1 MEWRVREAAF
11 KRSFDKSPVFKH
23 LFERMTLSSP
33 EDSST
38 RDRILLK
45 AEELFAQKGFESVSL
60 RDLTQAAE
68 VNLAAVNYHFGSKEA
83 LIEEIVSRII
93 LPMNDERLR
102 LLDAAEVAAKP
113 KPAPASEVVDAFLR
127 PVIQMVRQ
135 SPLSEQLFFKLMG
148 RCLVDRTAMIPPTAM
163 ENFQNMAM
171 RFAKALRR
179 ANPALSHAEACW
191 RLNFTAGSLI
201 STLAHADMAMRFAG
215 ETENPPDTETL
226 IRRLVV
232 HCTGG
237 LTAPAAT
244 KPKRKA
250 AVKALLLSVGALFLL
265 SACGGLMPKS
275 RLPELDL
282 AVPGTWAAGREAK
295 AGVDDQWVKRFHDA
309 KLESLVE
316 EALENNRDLKA
327 AAARVERAR
336 GQTRLAG
343 VSGNPTAD
351 LEFTPRRAKQNF
363 IGFPFGGGGVPS
375 SMFNTFGLSLVVN
388 WELDLWGRIRAGKS
402 AAYAQGEAAEAE
414 ARAARTSIAAS
425 VARAWFALAEA
436 QLQLQLAR
444 ETQSANEATAKAVRE
459 RFKAGDDQ
467 QGAASQLRIADSDVA
482 NTRAA
487 VAEREQQLE
496 AAKRQLEVL
505 LGRYPSGKIASN
517 ARLPS
522 PEGTPPAGLPSELL
536 QRRPDILAAERRFA
550 ASGRSLSEARRAVF
564 PRLSLTG
571 SGGTN
576 TGELSQ
582 LLNSDFGVWQIAAN
596 AIQPVLAGGRI
607 RAEADIRRADEKEA
621 LATLQQTV
629 LDAFSEVESALA
641 NEGHLASREQALNE
655 AVRLA
660 QEADQSARAD
670 YAQGLGDLLTVLT
683 AQTRLLQTRAQR
695 ITVQRLRLE
704 NRVNLHLAL
713 GGDYQPRPQSQP

>member
-1 MEWRVREAAF
+1 MATSSSDDSGTRE
-11 KRSFDKSPVFKH
+11 
-23 LFERMTLSSP
+23 
-33 EDSST
+33 
-38 RDRILLK
+38 RILLK
-45 AEELFAQKGFESVSL
+45 AGELFAQRGFEAVSM

-83 LIEEIVSRII
+83 LIEEIVTRVIH
-93 LPMNDERLR
+93 PMNEERLR
-102 LLDAAEVAAKP
+102 MLDAAEAKARP
-113 KPAPASEVVDAFLR
+113 QPAPACEIADAFLR
-127 PVIQMVRQ
+127 PVIRMVRQ
-135 SPLSEQLFFKLMG
+135 SPLSEMLFFKLMA
-148 RCLVDRTAMIPPTAM
+148 RCLVDRTVMIPAAAM
-163 ENFQNMAM
+163 FQFEQMAK
-171 RFAKALRR
+171 RFAKALRS
-179 ANPALSHAEACW
+179 ANPSLSHAEACW

-201 STLAHADMAMRFAG
+201 STLAHADLAMRFAG
-215 ETENPPDTETL
+215 ETDNPPDSETL
-226 IRRLVV
+226 VRRLVA

-237 LTAPAAT
+237 LTAPAAA

-250 AVKALLLSVGALFLL
+250 VLKALLLSFGALFLL
-265 SACGGLMPKS
+265 SACSGLMPKS

-282 AVPGTWAAGREAK
+282 GVPGTWAAGKEAR
-295 AGVDDQWVKRFHDA
+295 AGVDEQWVKRFHDS
-309 KLESLVE
+309 KLEALVK

-343 VSGNPTAD
+343 VAGNPTAD
-351 LEFTPRRAKQNF
+351 LQFTPQRTKQNF

-375 SMFNTFGLSLVVN
+375 NMFNTFGLSLPVT
-388 WELDLWGRIRAGKS
+388 WEIDLWGRIRAGKS
-402 AAYAQGEAAEAE
+402 AAFAQGEAAEAD
-414 ARAARTSIAAS
+414 ARAARASIAAG
-425 VARAWFALAEA
+425 VARAWFALSEA

-505 LGRYPSGKIASN
+505 LGRYPSGKIASS

-522 PEGTPPAGLPSELL
+522 PGGTPPSGLPSELL

-576 TGELSQ
+576 TGELGQ

-596 AIQPVLAGGRI
+596 VIQPVLAGGRI

-629 LDAFSEVESALA
+629 LDAFSEVETALA
-641 NEGHLASREQALNE
+641 NERHLASREQALNE